1 MILNGIGKPIQKK
14 KKNSIDILI
23 NIVYIKDMITD
34 SVGRLIMNVDSAL
47 ELIYH
52 GKNFKEFDLDQSC
65 VDDYATSG
73 KQLNAV
79 VDTDKSS
86 FDEQNQKNWYMPDSY
101 KNMDIEKY
109 IYDLV
114 ITDEEKLRVDMEIE
128 LYKKFNLYT
137 VLKYLVYLVDLM
149 RQNNI
154 VWGVG
159 RGSSVSSYVLFLIGI
174 HKVDSIKYNLDI
186 NEFLR

>member
-1 MILNGIGKPIQKK
+1 
-14 KKNSIDILI
+14 
-23 NIVYIKDMITD
+23 MITD
-34 SVGRLIMNVDSAL
+34 SVGRPIIDVDSAL

-52 GKNFKEFDLDQSC
+52 GKNFKDFPVDQSC
-65 VDDYATSG
+65 VEDYAVSG
-73 KQLNAV
+73 KQLSLAPDV
-79 VDTDKSS
+79 IKEE
-86 FDEQNQKNWYMPDSY
+86 FDQQNQKDWYMPDTY

-109 IYDLV
+109 VYDLV
-114 ITDEEKLRVDMEIE
+114 VSDEERTRVDMDME
-128 LYKKFNLYT
+128 LYKKFNLHI

-149 RQNNI
+149 RKNNI

-159 RGSSVSSYVLFLIGI
+159 RGSSVSSYVLFLIGV